1 MLLLN
6 YSTLIDPLLKDARS
20 FTLSFGGMTGED
32 KVLDVCCGTGEQV
45 MKYGMNGIDA
55 VGIDNDPG
63 MLKVAF
69 NNQSNR
75 QLTNISFQLA
85 DATDLPFP
93 NDYFDYSSI
102 SFGLHDKEKTIR
114 DRVIHEMKRVVKHG
128 GIFIFVDYQVPLP
141 MNMWG
146 LAARTVEFLVGGDHY
161 RGFRSYVNGG
171 GLSDILEEYHMREV
185 QKTWLMS
192 GLIEVIKAVN
202 D

>member
-6 YSTLIDPLLKDARS
+6 YSTLIDPLLRDIRS
-20 FTLSFGGMTGED
+20 FIPGFAGMTPGN

-45 MKYGMNGIDA
+45 MTYGMKGIDA
-55 VGIDNDPG
+55 VGIDNDTD

-69 NNQSNR
+69 KNR
-75 QLTNISFQLA
+75 MKRHLTNVSFQLA
-85 DATDLPFP
+85 DAINLPFP
-93 NDYFDYSSI
+93 DDLFDYSSI
-102 SFGLHDKEKTIR
+102 SFGLHDKVKVTR

-128 GIFIFVDYQVPLP
+128 GIFIFIDYQVPLP

-161 RGFRSYVNGG
+161 RGFKNYVSGG
-171 GLSDILEEYHMREV
+171 GLSEILKQHHIREG
-185 QKTWLMS
+185 QKTQRTG
-192 GLIEVIKAVN
+192 GLIEVIKAAN